1 MTGFQ
6 PKAKK
11 KSADSAESAQS
22 PKLGFPGNGPQ
33 SPAQAQAL
41 NQAPDSIPGM
51 FKPGEFVLPPDTVHA
66 MGGKEAL
73 SQVVQATHTPAPAD
87 AVVPRG
93 FKPEV
98 FFSTGGA
105 PEDKLKK
112 NSFGDAAAASL
123 DNQVNRTTRYA
134 ADQNGGHRLLSAL

>member
-11 KSADSAESAQS
+11 KSAASAESA
-22 PKLGFPGNGPQ
+22 Q

-73 SQVVQATHTPAPAD
+73 SQVVQATHTPAPTG

-98 FFSTGGA
+98 FFATGGA

-123 DNQVNRTTRYA
+123 DNQVNQIPT
-134 ADQNGGHRLLSAL
+134 GGPKVIG